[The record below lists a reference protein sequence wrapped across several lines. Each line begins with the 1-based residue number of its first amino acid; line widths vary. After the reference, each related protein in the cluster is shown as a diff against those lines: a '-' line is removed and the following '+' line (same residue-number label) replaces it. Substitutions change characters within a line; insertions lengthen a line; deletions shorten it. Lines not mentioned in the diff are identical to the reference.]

1 MAWFK
6 KKAKNENKDLILSEK
21 KSETE
26 HIESGK
32 ERQELSKKTREH
44 LDSKK
49 KYEADRIQF
58 HKAMGRVGLSVGAV
72 GAVIGLAGGCRGCWT
87 YTVKKIRTFCITR

>member
-21 KSETE
+21 KSEAE

-32 ERQELSKKTREH
+32 ERQELSKKR
-44 LDSKK
+44 
-49 KYEADRIQF
+49 ANI
-58 HKAMGRVGLSVGAV
+58 
-72 GAVIGLAGGCRGCWT
+72 
-87 YTVKKIRTFCITR
+87 